1 LKLKFDP
8 EGKVVVK
15 EVNGEKMPVYI
26 HDDGKEVEFDAAN
39 TVATIARLSAD
50 ERGYRK
56 KASELSDIMKTYEGL
71 DATKAREAL
80 KAVENI
86 DLKKLVD
93 AGEVDKVKSEV
104 AKVYDLKIS
113 ERDRRIEELEGTLYQ
128 EKVGGAFTR
137 SKMVSEKFAVPADMV
152 EARFGKHF
160 GIENGK
166 VYAADAAGNKLYSR
180 SRPGELA
187 DFDEAIMI
195 LVDQYPYKD
204 TILKGAGSSGSGS
217 PANGGGSGGSKTVTR
232 SQFDSMSVAERS
244 TIAKAAATGEV
255 TLVD

>member
-1 LKLKFDP
+1 MKLKFDP

-15 EVNGEKMPVYI
+15 EVNGDKFPVYI

-56 KASELSDIMKTYEGL
+56 KASELSELAKAFEGL
-71 DATKAREAL
+71 DAAEARKAL
-80 KAVENI
+80 QIVSNL
-86 DLKKLVD
+86 DSKKLVD

-104 AKVYDLKIS
+104 AKVYDSKLAAAQQLI
-113 ERDRRIEELEGTLYQ
+113 DDLESTLYQ
-128 EKVGGAFTR
+128 EKVGGSFMR
-137 SKMVSEKFAVPADMV
+137 SKIIAEKFSIPVDMV

-160 GIENGK
+160 GIEDGK
-166 VYAADAAGNKLYSR
+166 TYAADAAGNKLYSR

-187 DFDEAIMI
+187 DFDEAIML

-204 TILKGAGSSGSGS
+204 SILKGSQ
-217 PANGGGSGGSKTVTR
+217 ANGGGAPPSGGGGGGKKTITR
-232 SQFDSMSVAERS
+232 AQWDALPPND
-244 TIAKAAATGEV
+244 KAAAAREATI
-255 TLVD
+255 VDT